1 MSGPSIPD
9 KRWSV
14 DLEKRIQKEH
24 YEQGYEDRYAFKS
37 KSEREIFVI
46 DTPPPYPSGTW
57 HIGAVAQYSMI
68 DVIARS
74 QRLLGKEV
82 RFPWGVDRNVINI

>member
-1 MSGPSIPD
+1 MPSPRLTE

-14 DLEKRIQKEH
+14 DLEKKIQEEH
-24 YEQGYEDRYAFKS
+24 SGNVAAYSRRYGFNPDSGK
-37 KSEREIFVI
+37 EIFVI

-68 DVIARS
+68 DVIARAKIT
-74 QRLLGKEV
+74 G
-82 RFPWGVDRNVINI
+82 

>member
-14 DLEKRIQKEH
+14 ELEKRIQKEH
-24 YEQGYEDRYAFKS
+24 YEQGYEDRYAFNS

-46 DTPPPYPSGTW
+46 DTPPHTQVGPGT
-57 HIGAVAQYSMI
+57 SELL
-68 DVIARS
+68 RS
-74 QRLLGKEV
+74 TV
-82 RFPWGVDRNVINI
+82 